1 MCILEGKS
9 YSELTAGAETDKELD
24 DCTLLTNSQGKE
36 LLAPG
41 RGSQYNAEKKV
52 AIPLNVSPLPQQS
65 ARNPV
70 LLKPKRSRE
79 VVEWYE

>member
-52 AIPLNVSPLPQQS
+52 AIPLTVSASTCPQSVHHLSESRGPAAMLP
-65 ARNPV
+65 
-70 LLKPKRSRE
+70 
-79 VVEWYE
+79 

>member
-65 ARNPV
+65 GEGN
-70 LLKPKRSRE
+70 LNC
-79 VVEWYE
+79 

>member
-1 MCILEGKS
+1 MEGKS

-52 AIPLNVSPLPQQS
+52 AIPLTVRTTPALYIMYDAAGQCHS
-65 ARNPV
+65 A
-70 LLKPKRSRE
+70 
-79 VVEWYE
+79 

>member
-1 MCILEGKS
+1 MLWPQVCILEGKS

-52 AIPLNVSPLPQQS
+52 AIPLNVSPPQIFHS
-65 ARNPV
+65 PSIPDAV
-70 LLKPKRSRE
+70 
-79 VVEWYE
+79 